1 VNYGSA
7 VQQTVVGLSPNTTYT
22 CTGWFKVAA
31 AGQNVFF
38 MAQNYGGT
46 AVVQWASTTTYT
58 LLTLTF
64 TTGSTNT
71 SALIGV
77 YQSGGAPAYCD
88 DFDLSVSAGLTNLLT
103 NPGFETGNTSG
114 WVGGYGTRSAV
125 NGNARSGAYA
135 AQVQTISA
143 LQQTVSGLLPNTT
156 YTCTGWLKV
165 TTAGQH
171 VYLIAQ
177 NYGLKGA
184 AVSQFASTTTY
195 TPLAVTF
202 ITGATNTSAVIC
214 VYQSGAD
221 PAYCDDFSFSVPTQ

>member
-1 VNYGSA
+1 MREFLAVLSFGAMLALSARASANLLANPGFETGDVSGWTGGYGSCSVAADNAHAGAYAAQVNYGSA
-7 VQQTVVGLSPNTTYT
+7 VQQTVVGLS
-22 CTGWFKVAA
+22 
-31 AGQNVFF
+31 
-38 MAQNYGGT
+38 
-46 AVVQWASTTTYT
+46 
-58 LLTLTF
+58 
-64 TTGSTNT
+64 
-71 SALIGV
+71 
-77 YQSGGAPAYCD
+77 
-88 DFDLSVSAGLTNLLT
+88 
-103 NPGFETGNTSG
+103 
-114 WVGGYGTRSAV
+114 
-125 NGNARSGAYA
+125 
-135 AQVQTISA
+135 
-143 LQQTVSGLLPNTT
+143 PNTT